1 MDCEDCEKDNRINS
15 RTVIKVENK
24 INERSKWVLYA
35 CESPLQV
42 HPHYDDSVPTGDDG
56 GGFPSPSSSKK
67 ARDLQESVVVT
78 NSDVG
83 HNSEARCNE
92 V

>member
-1 MDCEDCEKDNRINS
+1 MGVVC
-15 RTVIKVENK
+15 
-24 INERSKWVLYA
+24 L

-42 HPHYDDSVPTGDDG
+42 HPHYDDSAPTGEDG
-56 GGFPSPSSSKK
+56 GGFLSPSSKK